1 MFDSERADDLRVDAE
16 SREDDT
22 LMAEVV
28 LKRRAIAVDIY
39 FIF

>member
-1 MFDSERADDLRVDAE
+1 MLDSERADDLRVDAE

-28 LKRRAIAVDIY
+28 LKRRAIAAVIY